1 MPLVTVVMPAFE
13 QAAFV
18 PRAIGSLGAQ
28 TLADWELVAVD
39 DGSRDE
45 TPAVLAGLTADP
57 RVRVVTLPSNSGL
70 GAALNAGLAAAR
82 GDLVAYLPCDDVYDS
97 PEHLA
102 DLVAVLAD
110 PAVALAHTGVR
121 HHGDRSDPGAPAG
134 FGLQLVQVAH
144 RAGALRWSERE
155 EFDSDDLDLL
165 GWHRLRAAGEV
176 RGTGR
181 VTCTWTD
188 HPGQRHKAIRER
200 FDGGPNV
207 YRQRYRVASPLR
219 LRTSDGTDLDEVGRY
234 AAARDRVYPADPQGL
249 SILLVGELSYHP
261 DRVLAFAERG
271 HRLAGLWT
279 RQPLGH
285 STVGPVPFGHVR
297 DLPAC
302 DRADAVRELAPDV
315 VHAQL
320 NFRAVGIALEVRR
333 AFPRLPFVWHFKEAP
348 HRSIARGDW
357 PALAELMTTADAVV
371 LSTALEREWF
381 ELALPGRL
389 DPARTLVVDGNL
401 PKADWFAGEP
411 PPRLSEA
418 DGEVHTVV
426 LGRPLGFDP
435 PFLAALAARGVHVHF
450 HGLRDGPGPQ
460 GTWRAWLEEARRLAP
475 GRVHVH
481 PGVDERGW
489 VGVLGRYD
497 AGWLHRFTSTNEGD
511 VRRAT
516 WDDLNL
522 PARIGTLMAARLP
535 LLVPANPGCAVA
547 VERLVAATGAGLV
560 YGSAE
565 EAAARLAG
573 PDLAAARTAVCRVR
587 EEFTFDAHADRLL
600 ALFRTLLLL

>member
-1 MPLVTVVMPAFE
+1 MARVSVVMPAFE
-13 QAAFV
+13 QAWFV
-18 PRAIGSLGAQ
+18 PRAFAALAAQ
-28 TLADWELVAVD
+28 TLGDWELVAVD
-39 DGSRDE
+39 DGSRDS
-45 TPAVLAGLTADP
+45 TPGVLASLAAADP
-57 RVRVVTLPSNSGL
+57 RVQVVTLPSNSGL

-82 GDLVAYLPCDDVYDS
+82 APVVAYLPCDDVYDD
-97 PEHLA
+97 PGHLG

-110 PAVALAHTGVR
+110 PAVALAHAGVR
-121 HHGDRSDPGAPAG
+121 HHGELTDLGAPAG
-134 FGLQLVQVAH
+134 FALQLVQVAH
-144 RAGALRWSERE
+144 RAGALRWTERGE
-155 EFDSDDLDLL
+155 LETDDLDLL
-165 GWHRLRAAGEV
+165 GWDRVRATGEV

-207 YRQRYRVASPLR
+207 YRQRYRVAAPLR
-219 LRTSDGTDLDEVGRY
+219 LRTSDGTDLDEVARY
-234 AAARDRVYPADPQGL
+234 APARARTRPVAPDGL

-279 RQPLGH
+279 QQPLGH

-297 DLPAC
+297 DLPAQGW
-302 DRADAVRELAPDV
+302 RDAVRELAPDV

-320 NFRAVGIALEVRR
+320 NFRAVQVALEVRR

-348 HRSIARGDW
+348 QRSIARGDW

-371 LSTALEREWF
+371 LSTPLEREWF

-401 PKADWFAGEP
+401 PKADWSTGEL
-411 PPRLSEA
+411 PPRLSDA

-435 PFLAALAARGVHVHF
+435 PFLAALAAQGVHVHF

-460 GTWRAWLEEARRLAP
+460 GTWRAWLDEARRVAP
-475 GRVHVH
+475 AHVH
-481 PGVDERGW
+481 LHPAVDERGW
-489 VGVLGRYD
+489 VSVLGRYD
-497 AGWLHRFTSTNEGD
+497 AGWLHRFTSTNGGD

-522 PARIGTLMAARLP
+522 PARIGTLVAARLP
-535 LLVPANPGCAVA
+535 LLVQANPGHAVA
-547 VERLVAATGAGLV
+547 VEALAATGVGLT
-560 YGSAE
+560 YTDADSAS
-565 EAAARLAG
+565 ARLTG
-573 PDLAAARTAVCRVR
+573 PDLPAARAEVARR
-587 EEFTFDAHADRLL
+587 RGEFTFDAHADRLL
-600 ALFRTLLLL
+600 TLFRSLL